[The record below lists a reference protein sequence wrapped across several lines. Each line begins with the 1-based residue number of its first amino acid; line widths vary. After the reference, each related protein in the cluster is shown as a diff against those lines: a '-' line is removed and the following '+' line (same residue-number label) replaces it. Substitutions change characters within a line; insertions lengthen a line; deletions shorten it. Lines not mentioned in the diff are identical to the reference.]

1 MAVYGGRQEEIMEQN
16 LSGYKIFYEVASC
29 GNISKAAKKLYISQP
44 AISKSIVKLEDGLE
58 TKLFKRN
65 SRGVTLTDEG
75 AMLYEYIKE
84 AFESINTAETE
95 LRRIKEFNI
104 GHIQIGASTT
114 LCRYILMPYLQRFME
129 QYPNIRVS
137 IVTQGSAQ
145 TLALLDSRKLDL
157 GLAAEPKSV
166 HAELHIRKPMQI
178 HDIFVATPQYLENLR
193 SICGPDFQI
202 FEEANLMLLDQNNM
216 SRRYIDEYF
225 KETGIEPIQ
234 ILEVSTM
241 DLLIEF
247 AKVGIGVSC
256 VIREFVQEELTKG
269 TLVELPLPAPIPPRN
284 IGFIFNPSN
293 TSKSLNCFLET
304 LDTE

>member
-1 MAVYGGRQEEIMEQN
+1 MDQN

-75 AMLYEYIKE
+75 EVLFNYVKD
-84 AFESINTAETE
+84 AFDSINSAETE
-95 LRRIKEFNI
+95 LKRMKEFNI

-114 LCRYILMPYLQRFME
+114 MCRYILLPYLQKFME

-137 IVTQGSAQ
+137 IVTQSSSQ
-145 TLALLDSRKLDL
+145 TLSLLDQRKLDV
-157 GLAAEPKSV
+157 GLVAEPRTRHADLRMV
-166 HAELHIRKPMQI
+166 HANEM
-178 HDIFVATPQYLENLR
+178 HDVFVATPQYIENLR
-193 SICGPDFQI
+193 SICGDSFDI
-202 FEEANLMLLDQNNM
+202 FEEGNIMLLDQNNM
-216 SRRYIDEYF
+216 SRRHVDEYF
-225 KETGIEPIQ
+225 KSMGIEPIQ

-247 AKVGIGVSC
+247 ARIGIGVSC
-256 VIREFVQEELTKG
+256 VIREFVKDDLESGRLIEI
-269 TLVELPLPAPIPPRN
+269 PLRQPVPARN
-284 IGFIFNPSN
+284 IGFVYNQSN
-293 TSKSLNCFLET
+293 ASKSLNAFLSV
-304 LDTE
+304 L

>member
-1 MAVYGGRQEEIMEQN
+1 MEQN

-75 AMLYEYIKE
+75 AILYDYIKE
-84 AFESINTAETE
+84 AFDSINSAETE
-95 LRRIKEFNI
+95 LRRMKEFNI

-114 LCRYILMPYLQRFME
+114 LCRYILMPYLQKFLE

-145 TLALLDSRKLDL
+145 TLSLLDSRKLDL
-157 GLAAEPKSV
+157 GLVAEPKSMHSDFRIV
-166 HAELHIRKPMQI
+166 NPMEI

-193 SICGPDFQI
+193 SICGPDFQV
-202 FEEANLMLLDQNNM
+202 FEEANVMLLDQNNM
-216 SRRYIDEYF
+216 SRRYVDEYF
-225 KETGIEPIQ
+225 KNSGIEPIQ

-256 VIREFVQEELTKG
+256 VIREFVQKELDEG
-269 TLVELPLPAPIPPRN
+269 SLVEIPLTEPIPSRN
-284 IGFIFNPSN
+284 IGFIYNNSN

-304 LDTE
+304 LREE